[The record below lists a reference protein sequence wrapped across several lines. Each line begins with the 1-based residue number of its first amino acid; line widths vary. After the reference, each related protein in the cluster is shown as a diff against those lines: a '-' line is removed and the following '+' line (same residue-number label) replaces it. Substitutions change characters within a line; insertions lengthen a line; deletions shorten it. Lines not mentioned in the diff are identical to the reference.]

1 MDQLRELSENQTP
14 GVASPE
20 EPASV
25 SKTAALLMDVKL
37 QVRVLF
43 GRTQIRLKDL
53 LKLSSG
59 SIVELD
65 RRPDDAVECAT
76 SGQDRVCGRRTRPS
90 ADERLKQYPQARFC
104 SHDGANDA
112 EERRDD
118 GKRTKRVDWNRCDE
132 RRAERRGRP

>member
-1 MDQLRELSENQTP
+1 MDQLRELSEAQTP
-14 GVASPE
+14 GGSSSE

-43 GRTQIRLKDL
+43 GRTQVRLKDL

-65 RRPDDAVECAT
+65 RRPDDAVELLVNN
-76 SGQDRVCGRRTRPS
+76 RVI
-90 ADERLKQYPQARFC
+90 ARAQVVVV
-104 SHDGANDA
+104 DGCYGIRIT
-112 EERRDD
+112 EIL
-118 GKRTKRVDWNRCDE
+118 
-132 RRAERRGRP
+132 RRGDPSENPTAADLMSLFQNVG